1 MSFGLKGRRVIIVK
15 GEHKGKRGI
24 ILEEVG
30 YTGGYGLVCKIKLDD
45 GFIGEWSADFWK
57 EEELW

>member
-1 MSFGLKGRRVIIVK
+1 MSFGLKGRRVII
-15 GEHKGKRGI
+15 
-24 ILEEVG
+24 
-30 YTGGYGLVCKIKLDD
+30 GLVCKIKLDD